1 MNALLLQSAQKLRA
15 MHALRRWIR
24 KTQKKFSDAK
34 ATAASTLQ
42 TRGLQLNSAW
52 LHPPPH
58 TRTHTHTR
66 AYRCYTC
73 SPALFLRRDFS
84 QVAAPN
90 RALPRNRKI
99 VLWHYYPVLLASIW
113 LPVSVPSACASGH
126 LSNRLQRS
134 LQFGNSELGVKN
146 STGGGGGWRSRQA
159 PSAKALAARCLR
171 P

>member
-15 MHALRRWIR
+15 MHALWRWIR

-34 ATAASTLQ
+34 ATAASALQ
-42 TRGLQLNSAW
+42 KRGLQLNSMW
-52 LHPPPH
+52 LHPPPP
-58 TRTHTHTR
+58 THTHARTLTR
-66 AYRCYTC
+66 VPAGAILALRLC
-73 SPALFLRRDFS
+73 SFDATVRRLLLPTAL
-84 QVAAPN
+84 
-90 RALPRNRKI
+90 NRKM
-99 VLWHYYPVLLASIW
+99 VLWHYYPVLASVW

-126 LSNRLQRS
+126 LSNHLQRS

-146 STGGGGGWRSRQA
+146 STGGGGGWQSRQA